1 MKRRVRRKNRQ
12 NKKRG
17 VMRGGKSKTVRIESV
32 IESVTVQK
40 EREENAG

>member
-1 MKRRVRRKNRQ
+1 MKGRVRCKSRQ

-17 VMRGGKSKTVRIESV
+17 VMRGGKSKTMR